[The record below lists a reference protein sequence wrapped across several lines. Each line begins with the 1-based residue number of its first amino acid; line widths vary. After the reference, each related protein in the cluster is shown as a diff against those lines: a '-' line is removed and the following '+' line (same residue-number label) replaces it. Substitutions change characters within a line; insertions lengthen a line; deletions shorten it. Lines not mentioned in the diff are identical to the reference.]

1 MAGLDRV
8 ERHYL
13 LHVKWLS
20 QVTRH
25 LLPCPL
31 SDPNHAGSVVE
42 KLRSR
47 EEELLIRAQRYLLL
61 LWLNRLHL
69 KLQSTAALRTENHL
83 LMVACCL
90 LRVRPMLACVFVGGE
105 HATFLHVLS
114 SGLTTR
120 HLLALE
126 ELTHHLLRMSG
137 IQALLVAQI
146 AL

>member
-1 MAGLDRV
+1 MKDKNLETGRLEIRELTYILDGLLNSLVCILAGLDRV

-25 LLPCPL
+25 LLPCSL

-90 LRVRPMLACVFVGGE
+90 LRVRSMLA
-105 HATFLHVLS
+105 
-114 SGLTTR
+114 
-120 HLLALE
+120 
-126 ELTHHLLRMSG
+126 
-137 IQALLVAQI
+137 
-146 AL
+146 